1 MSDDPLEPEP
11 HTPNHFLRG
20 GHQDGSTR
28 EALPQTEQQLQQEWR
43 SLRVASSIFWHRLVG
58 EYISNLPP
66 TVRQHSPSKVTMR
79 IGSLVLIRP
88 DGYTPRLQW
97 PLATI
102 EGLHP
107 GADERVRTVTLR
119 TSKGLAKRPVQR
131 LHLLEMAEPP
141 RTVEMIAGAD

>member
-1 MSDDPLEPEP
+1 M
-11 HTPNHFLRG
+11 
-20 GHQDGSTR
+20 
-28 EALPQTEQQLQQEWR
+28 
-43 SLRVASSIFWHRLVG
+43 G

-141 RTVEMIAGAD
+141 RTVEMIAGEDQGDSATEEGEAQPESLPNGNEEAEELEWHPPSELREADDRYHSQGDTEKRF